1 MADAKT
7 SSGTKEQ
14 AGGASGGEG
23 VQNEPNRTA
32 TKAEGDRDI
41 IEQDIEEKERKGE
54 I

>member
-7 SSGTKEQ
+7 SGEKKDQ
-14 AGGASGGEG
+14 AGGASGSEEL
-23 VQNEPNRTA
+23 QNEPNRTA